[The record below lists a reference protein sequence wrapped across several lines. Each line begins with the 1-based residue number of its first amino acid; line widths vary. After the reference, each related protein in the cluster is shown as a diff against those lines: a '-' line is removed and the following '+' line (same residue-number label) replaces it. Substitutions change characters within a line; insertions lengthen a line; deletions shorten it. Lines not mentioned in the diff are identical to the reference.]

1 MRPITL
7 NDGTYIYS
15 EFILR
20 EYLES
25 LGFDF
30 EELSDI
36 IFEDK
41 SKEMYDHVSEEVW
54 HDAERK
60 IDGYFCAARDLA
72 LAVDELCDEFLG
84 KYKAKAVINVLN
96 AIKACV
102 DQNRID

>member
-15 EFILR
+15 EFTLR

-41 SKEMYDHVSEEVW
+41 SEEMYDHVSKEVW

-72 LAVDELCDEFLG
+72 LAVDDLCDEFLG
-84 KYKAKAVINVLN
+84 KYKAKAVVNVLN
-96 AIKACV
+96 AIKTCV

>member
-15 EFILR
+15 EFTLR

-41 SKEMYDHVSEEVW
+41 SEEMYDHVSKDVW
-54 HDAERK
+54 HDAERE

-96 AIKACV
+96 AIKTCV

>member
-15 EFILR
+15 EFTLR

-41 SKEMYDHVSEEVW
+41 SEEMYDHVCKEVW

-84 KYKAKAVINVLN
+84 KYKAKAVVNVLN

-102 DQNRID
+102 NQNRID

>member
-15 EFILR
+15 EFTLR

-41 SKEMYDHVSEEVW
+41 SEEAYNHAREEIW
-54 HDAERK
+54 HDAERR

-72 LAVDELCDEFLG
+72 LAVDDLCDEFLG

-96 AIKACV
+96 AIKTCV

>member
-15 EFILR
+15 EFTLR

-30 EELSDI
+30 EELSDM

-41 SKEMYDHVSEEVW
+41 SEEMYDHVSKEIW
-54 HDAERK
+54 HDVERE

-72 LAVDELCDEFLG
+72 LAVDELCDEFLE
-84 KYKAKAVINVLN
+84 KYKSKAIVNVLN
-96 AIKACV
+96 AIKTCV

>member
-7 NDGTYIYS
+7 NDGTYLYS
-15 EFILR
+15 DFTLK

-41 SKEMYDHVSEEVW
+41 SEEMYDHVSKEVW
-54 HDAERK
+54 YDAERK

-72 LAVDELCDEFLG
+72 LAVDELCDEFLD
-84 KYKAKAVINVLN
+84 KYKSKAIVNVLN
-96 AIKACV
+96 AIKTCV

>member
-15 EFILR
+15 EFTLR

-41 SKEMYDHVSEEVW
+41 SEEAYDHISKDVW
-54 HDAERK
+54 YDAERK

-72 LAVDELCDEFLG
+72 LAVDELCDEFLD

-96 AIKACV
+96 AIKTCV

>member
-15 EFILR
+15 EFTLR

-41 SKEMYDHVSEEVW
+41 SEEMYDHVSKEVW

-84 KYKAKAVINVLN
+84 KYKAKAVVNVLN